1 MFFFSGLFGDVEQI
15 SHFDSYHPVGSTG
28 EIIFLGAVVEIGEAI
43 VIASFYLEM
52 ADFGAQFYTEAG
64 RYTIIELVFH
74 IHVMLFGGKV
84 GIVFPRTALCCS
96 AFAAAVSAAPVTTQ
110 GTGVGKHG
118 DVTVAVTFDSGKI
131 KDIKIVKQQ
140 ENPVLAAK
148 VFTDLKQHVIDTNSV
163 QLDAISGAT
172 FSSKGF
178 LDAVADA
185 AKKAGVTLSK
195 ADKKAIKK
203 AVKALPKESS
213 YDVVVIG
220 AGGAGFSAAIEAKN
234 AGANV
239 VLLEKMPAVG
249 GNSLIS
255 GAEMNAAKNWVQPKL
270 GINDD
275 SPELHAEDTYKG
287 GDMKGDMNVIKV
299 MTHNALDAAKW
310 CRDYLG
316 VRFEDDNLFF
326 FGGHSRKRALI
337 PVGHTGTEFITKF
350 QAKADELG
358 IPVITNMKAEEL
370 IKDKSGRV
378 VGVKATMNG
387 ASYTFNA
394 KGGVVLATG
403 GFGANPE
410 MVKKYNPKIDERF
423 KTTDAPGTTG
433 EALYMA
439 ERAGAQL
446 VNMGYIQTYPICDPI
461 SGVIE
466 LIADARFDGAIM
478 LNQEGKRFVEEL
490 QRRDVLSEAILK
502 QTGGYCWVLWNDKIG
517 SISNTVKEHPT
528 EYEAFTKQG
537 IMATCDD
544 LKCVADFTKIPFDS
558 LKGTVNRVSSM
569 TGKGNDKDFNHR
581 SGLVDMTQG
590 KYYVIKAVPS
600 VHHTMGGVRIN
611 EKAQA
616 LTAEGKAIPGLWA
629 AGEVTGVTH
638 GTNRLGGNAYTDII
652 VFGRI
657 AGKAAAEAAK

>member
-1 MFFFSGLFGDVEQI
+1 MKSTMIKSAVAMVFA
-15 SHFDSYHPVGSTG
+15 VG
-28 EIIFLGAVVEIGEAI
+28 
-43 VIASFYLEM
+43 
-52 ADFGAQFYTEAG
+52 
-64 RYTIIELVFH
+64 
-74 IHVMLFGGKV
+74 
-84 GIVFPRTALCCS
+84 
-96 AFAAAVSAAPVTTQ
+96 FAAASMAAPVTAE

-118 DVTVAVTFDSGKI
+118 DITVAVTFDAGKI
-131 KDIKIVKQQ
+131 QDIKIVKNA
-140 ENPVLAAK
+140 ENPILAKK
-148 VFTDLKQHVIDTNSV
+148 VFTDLKDQVVALSSTDV
-163 QLDAISGAT
+163 DLVSGAT
-172 FSSKGF
+172 FSAKGF
-178 LDAVADA
+178 IDAVNDA
-185 AKKAGVTLSK
+185 AKKAGVTLAK
-195 ADKKAIKK
+195 ADKKALKK
-203 AVKALPKESS
+203 AARELPKTSN

-220 AGGAGFSAAIEAKN
+220 AGGAGFSAAITARN

-255 GAEMNAAKNWVQPKL
+255 GAEMNVAKNWVQPKL

-275 SPELHAEDTYKG
+275 SPELHAQDTFKG
-287 GDMKGDMNVIKV
+287 GDGKGDMKVINV
-299 MTHNALDAAKW
+299 MTHEALDAAKW

-337 PVGHTGTEFITKF
+337 PVGHTGTEFIAKF

-370 IKDKSGRV
+370 IKDKDGRV
-378 VGVKATMNG
+378 VGVKATMDG
-387 ASYTFNA
+387 SEYTFNA

-423 KTTDAPGTTG
+423 KTTDAPGSTG

-439 ERAGAQL
+439 ERAGAEL

-461 SGVIE
+461 SGAIE

-490 QRRDVLSEAILK
+490 QRRDVLSEAILN
-502 QTGGYCWVLWNDKIG
+502 QTGRYCWVLWNDKIG
-517 SISNTVKEHPT
+517 SISNTVKAHAN

-537 IMATCDD
+537 IMTTCDD
-544 LKCVADFTKIPFDS
+544 LKCIADFTKIPFDQ
-558 LKGTVNRVSSM
+558 LQKTVKRVSDM
-569 TGKGNDKDFNHR
+569 AGKGNDKDFNHR
-581 SGLVDMTQG
+581 SGLVDMQQG

-600 VHHTMGGVRIN
+600 THHTMGGVRIN
-611 EKAQA
+611 EKAEA
-616 LTAEGKAIPGLWA
+616 LTAEGKVIPGLWA

-657 AGKAAAEAAK
+657 AGEAAAKAAK

>member
-1 MFFFSGLFGDVEQI
+1 MNRSSTSSTFIFFF
-15 SHFDSYHPVGSTG
+15 
-28 EIIFLGAVVEIGEAI
+28 
-43 VIASFYLEM
+43 
-52 ADFGAQFYTEAG
+52 
-64 RYTIIELVFH
+64 
-74 IHVMLFGGKV
+74 
-84 GIVFPRTALCCS
+84 
-96 AFAAAVSAAPVTTQ
+96 
-110 GTGVGKHG
+110 
-118 DVTVAVTFDSGKI
+118 GKI
-131 KDIKIVKQQ
+131 QDIKIVKNA
-140 ENPVLAAK
+140 ENPILAKK
-148 VFTDLKQHVIDTNSV
+148 VFTDLKDQVVALSSTDV
-163 QLDAISGAT
+163 DLVSGAT
-172 FSSKGF
+172 FSAKGF
-178 LDAVADA
+178 IDAVNDA
-185 AKKAGVTLSK
+185 AKKAGVTLAK
-195 ADKKAIKK
+195 ADKKALKK
-203 AVKALPKESS
+203 AARELPKTSN

-220 AGGAGFSAAIEAKN
+220 AGGAGFSAAITARN

-255 GAEMNAAKNWVQPKL
+255 GAEMNVARNWVQPKL

-275 SPELHAEDTYKG
+275 SPELHAQDTFKG
-287 GDMKGDMNVIKV
+287 GDGKGDMKVINV
-299 MTHNALDAAKW
+299 MTHEALDAAKW

-337 PVGHTGTEFITKF
+337 PVGHTGTEFIAKF

-370 IKDKSGRV
+370 IKNKDGRV
-378 VGVKATMNG
+378 VGVKATMDG
-387 ASYTFNA
+387 SEYTFNA

-423 KTTDAPGTTG
+423 KTTDAPGSTG

-461 SGVIE
+461 SGAIE

-490 QRRDVLSEAILK
+490 QRRDVLSEAILN
-502 QTGGYCWVLWNDKIG
+502 QTGRYCWVLWNDKIG
-517 SISNTVKEHPT
+517 SISNTVKAHAN

-537 IMATCDD
+537 VMATCDD
-544 LKCVADFTKIPFDS
+544 LKCIADFTKIPFDQ
-558 LKGTVNRVSSM
+558 LQKTVKRVSDM
-569 TGKGNDKDFNHR
+569 AGKGNDKDFNHR
-581 SGLVDMTQG
+581 AGLMDMQQG

-600 VHHTMGGVRIN
+600 THHTMGGVRIN
-611 EKAQA
+611 EKAEA
-616 LTAEGKAIPGLWA
+616 LTAEGKVIPGLWA

-657 AGKAAAEAAK
+657 AGEAAAKAAK

>member
-1 MFFFSGLFGDVEQI
+1 MK
-15 SHFDSYHPVGSTG
+15 STM
-28 EIIFLGAVVEIGEAI
+28 IKSAVAMVFA
-43 VIASFYLEM
+43 
-52 ADFGAQFYTEAG
+52 AG
-64 RYTIIELVFH
+64 
-74 IHVMLFGGKV
+74 
-84 GIVFPRTALCCS
+84 
-96 AFAAAVSAAPVTTQ
+96 FAAASMAAPVTAE

-118 DVTVAVTFDSGKI
+118 DITVAVTFDAGKI
-131 KDIKIVKQQ
+131 QDIKIVKNA
-140 ENPVLAAK
+140 ENPILAKK
-148 VFTDLKQHVIDTNSV
+148 VFTDLKDQVVALSSTDV
-163 QLDAISGAT
+163 DLVSGAT
-172 FSSKGF
+172 FSAKGF
-178 LDAVADA
+178 IDAVNDA
-185 AKKAGVTLSK
+185 AKKAGVTLAK
-195 ADKKAIKK
+195 ADKKALKK
-203 AVKALPKESS
+203 AARELPKTSN

-220 AGGAGFSAAIEAKN
+220 AGGAGFSAAITAKN

-239 VLLEKMPAVG
+239 VLIEKMPAVG

-255 GAEMNAAKNWVQPKL
+255 GAEMNVARNWVQPKL

-275 SPELHAEDTYKG
+275 SPELHAQDTYKG
-287 GDMKGDMNVIKV
+287 GDGKGDMKVINV
-299 MTHNALDAAKW
+299 MTHEALDAAKW

-337 PVGHTGTEFITKF
+337 PVGHTGTEFIAKF

-370 IKDKSGRV
+370 IKDKDGRV
-378 VGVKATMNG
+378 VGVKATMDG
-387 ASYTFNA
+387 SEYTFNA

-423 KTTDAPGTTG
+423 KTTDAPGSTG

-439 ERAGAQL
+439 ERAGAEL
-446 VNMGYIQTYPICDPI
+446 VNMGYIQTYPICAPI
-461 SGVIE
+461 SGAIE

-490 QRRDVLSEAILK
+490 QRRDVLSEAILN
-502 QTGGYCWVLWNDKIG
+502 QTGRYCWVLWNDNIG
-517 SISNTVKEHPT
+517 KISNTVKAHAN

-537 IMATCDD
+537 VMTTCDD
-544 LKCVADFTKIPFDS
+544 LKCIADFTKIPFDQ
-558 LKGTVNRVSSM
+558 LRKTVKRVSDM
-569 TGKGNDKDFNHR
+569 AGKGNDKDFNHR
-581 SGLVDMTQG
+581 SGLVDMQQG

-600 VHHTMGGVRIN
+600 THHTMGGVRIN
-611 EKAQA
+611 EKAEA
-616 LTAEGKAIPGLWA
+616 LTAEGKVIPGLWA

-657 AGKAAAEAAK
+657 AGEAAAKAAK

>member
-1 MFFFSGLFGDVEQI
+1 MK
-15 SHFDSYHPVGSTG
+15 STM
-28 EIIFLGAVVEIGEAI
+28 IKSAVAMVFA
-43 VIASFYLEM
+43 
-52 ADFGAQFYTEAG
+52 AG
-64 RYTIIELVFH
+64 
-74 IHVMLFGGKV
+74 
-84 GIVFPRTALCCS
+84 
-96 AFAAAVSAAPVTTQ
+96 FAAASMAAPVTAE

-118 DVTVAVTFDSGKI
+118 DITVAVTFDAGKI
-131 KDIKIVKQQ
+131 QDIKIVKNA
-140 ENPVLAAK
+140 ENPILAKK
-148 VFTDLKQHVIDTNSV
+148 VFTDLKDQVVAFSSTDV
-163 QLDAISGAT
+163 DLVSGAT
-172 FSSKGF
+172 FSAKGF
-178 LDAVADA
+178 IDAVNDA
-185 AKKAGVTLSK
+185 AKKAGVTLAK
-195 ADKKAIKK
+195 ADKKALKK
-203 AVKALPKESS
+203 AARELPKTSN

-220 AGGAGFSAAIEAKN
+220 AGGAGFSAAITARN

-255 GAEMNAAKNWVQPKL
+255 GAEMNVAKNWVQPKL

-275 SPELHAEDTYKG
+275 SPELHAQDTFKG
-287 GDMKGDMNVIKV
+287 GDGKGDMKVINV
-299 MTHNALDAAKW
+299 MTHEALDAAKW

-337 PVGHTGTEFITKF
+337 PVGHTGTEFIAKF

-370 IKDKSGRV
+370 IKDKDGRV
-378 VGVKATMNG
+378 VGVKATMDG
-387 ASYTFNA
+387 SEYTFNA

-461 SGVIE
+461 SGAIE

-490 QRRDVLSEAILK
+490 QRRDVLSEAILN
-502 QTGGYCWVLWNDKIG
+502 QTGQYCWVLWNDNIG
-517 SISNTVKEHPT
+517 KISNTVKAHAN

-537 IMATCDD
+537 IMTTCDD
-544 LKCVADFTKIPFDS
+544 LKCIADFTKIPFDQ
-558 LKGTVNRVSSM
+558 LQKTVKRVSDM
-569 TGKGNDKDFNHR
+569 AGKGNDKDFNHR
-581 SGLVDMTQG
+581 AGLMDMQQG

-600 VHHTMGGVRIN
+600 THHTMGGVRIN
-611 EKAQA
+611 EKAEA
-616 LTAEGKAIPGLWA
+616 LTAEGKVIPGLWA

-657 AGKAAAEAAK
+657 AGEAAAKAAK

>member
-1 MFFFSGLFGDVEQI
+1 MKSTMIKSAVAMVFA
-15 SHFDSYHPVGSTG
+15 VG
-28 EIIFLGAVVEIGEAI
+28 
-43 VIASFYLEM
+43 
-52 ADFGAQFYTEAG
+52 
-64 RYTIIELVFH
+64 
-74 IHVMLFGGKV
+74 
-84 GIVFPRTALCCS
+84 
-96 AFAAAVSAAPVTTQ
+96 FAAASMAAPVTAE

-118 DVTVAVTFDSGKI
+118 DITVAVTFDAGKI
-131 KDIKIVKQQ
+131 QDIKIVKNA
-140 ENPVLAAK
+140 ENPILAKK
-148 VFTDLKQHVIDTNSV
+148 VFTDLKDQVVALSSTDV
-163 QLDAISGAT
+163 DLISGAT
-172 FSSKGF
+172 FSAKGF
-178 LDAVADA
+178 IDAVNDA
-185 AKKAGVTLSK
+185 AKKAGVTLAK
-195 ADKKAIKK
+195 ADKKALKK
-203 AVKALPKESS
+203 AARELPKTSN

-220 AGGAGFSAAIEAKN
+220 AGGAGFSAAITAKN

-255 GAEMNAAKNWVQPKL
+255 GAEMNVAKNWVQPKL

-275 SPELHAEDTYKG
+275 SPELHAQDTFKG
-287 GDMKGDMNVIKV
+287 GDGKGDMKVINV
-299 MTHNALDAAKW
+299 MTHEALDAAKW

-337 PVGHTGTEFITKF
+337 PVGHTGTEFIAKF

-370 IKDKSGRV
+370 IKDKDGRV
-378 VGVKATMNG
+378 VGVKATMDG
-387 ASYTFNA
+387 SEYTFNA

-423 KTTDAPGTTG
+423 KTTDAPGSTG

-439 ERAGAQL
+439 ERAGAEL
-446 VNMGYIQTYPICDPI
+446 VNMGYIQTYPICDPL
-461 SGVIE
+461 SGAIE

-490 QRRDVLSEAILK
+490 QRRDVLSEAILN
-502 QTGGYCWVLWNDKIG
+502 QTGQYCWVLWNDNIG
-517 SISNTVKEHPT
+517 KISNTVKAHAN

-537 IMATCDD
+537 IMTTCDD
-544 LKCVADFTKIPFDS
+544 LKCIADFTKIPFDQ
-558 LKGTVNRVSSM
+558 LRKTVKRVSDM
-569 TGKGNDKDFNHR
+569 AGKGNDKDFNHR
-581 SGLVDMTQG
+581 SGLVDMQQG

-600 VHHTMGGVRIN
+600 THHTMGGVRIN
-611 EKAQA
+611 EKAEA
-616 LTAEGKAIPGLWA
+616 LTAEGKVIPGLWA

-657 AGKAAAEAAK
+657 AGEAAAKAAK

>member
-1 MFFFSGLFGDVEQI
+1 MK
-15 SHFDSYHPVGSTG
+15 STM
-28 EIIFLGAVVEIGEAI
+28 IKSAVAMVFA
-43 VIASFYLEM
+43 
-52 ADFGAQFYTEAG
+52 AG
-64 RYTIIELVFH
+64 
-74 IHVMLFGGKV
+74 
-84 GIVFPRTALCCS
+84 
-96 AFAAAVSAAPVTTQ
+96 FAAASMAAPVTAE

-118 DVTVAVTFDSGKI
+118 DITVAVTFDAGKI
-131 KDIKIVKQQ
+131 QDIKIVKNA
-140 ENPVLAAK
+140 ENPILAKK
-148 VFTDLKQHVIDTNSV
+148 VFTDLKDQVVALSSTDV
-163 QLDAISGAT
+163 DLISGAT
-172 FSSKGF
+172 FSAKGF
-178 LDAVADA
+178 IDAVNDA
-185 AKKAGVTLSK
+185 AKKAGVTLAK
-195 ADKKAIKK
+195 ADKKALKK
-203 AVKALPKESS
+203 AARELPKTSN

-220 AGGAGFSAAIEAKN
+220 AGGAGFSAAITAKN

-255 GAEMNAAKNWVQPKL
+255 GAEMNVAKNWVQPKL

-275 SPELHAEDTYKG
+275 SPELHAQDTFKG
-287 GDMKGDMNVIKV
+287 GDGKGDMKVINV
-299 MTHNALDAAKW
+299 MTHEALDAAKW

-337 PVGHTGTEFITKF
+337 PIGHTGTEFIAKF

-370 IKDKSGRV
+370 IKNKDGRV
-378 VGVKATMNG
+378 VGVKATMDG
-387 ASYTFNA
+387 SEYTFNA

-446 VNMGYIQTYPICDPI
+446 VNMGYIQTYPICDPL
-461 SGVIE
+461 SGAIE

-490 QRRDVLSEAILK
+490 QRRDVLSEAILN
-502 QTGGYCWVLWNDKIG
+502 QTGQYCWVLWNDNIG
-517 SISNTVKEHPT
+517 KISNTVKAHAN

-537 IMATCDD
+537 IMTTCDD
-544 LKCVADFTKIPFDS
+544 LKCIADFTKIPFDQ
-558 LKGTVNRVSSM
+558 LQKTVKRVSDM
-569 TGKGNDKDFNHR
+569 AGKGNDKDFNHR
-581 SGLVDMTQG
+581 SGLVDMQQG

-600 VHHTMGGVRIN
+600 THHTMGGVRIN
-611 EKAQA
+611 EKAEA
-616 LTAEGKAIPGLWA
+616 LTAEGKVIPGLWA

-657 AGKAAAEAAK
+657 AGEAAAKAAK

>member
-1 MFFFSGLFGDVEQI
+1 MK
-15 SHFDSYHPVGSTG
+15 STM
-28 EIIFLGAVVEIGEAI
+28 IKSAVAMVFA
-43 VIASFYLEM
+43 
-52 ADFGAQFYTEAG
+52 AG
-64 RYTIIELVFH
+64 
-74 IHVMLFGGKV
+74 
-84 GIVFPRTALCCS
+84 
-96 AFAAAVSAAPVTTQ
+96 FAAASMAAPVTAE

-118 DVTVAVTFDSGKI
+118 DITVAVTFDAGKI
-131 KDIKIVKQQ
+131 QDIKIVKNA
-140 ENPVLAAK
+140 ENPILAKK
-148 VFTDLKQHVIDTNSV
+148 VFTDLKDQVVALSSTDV
-163 QLDAISGAT
+163 DLISGAT
-172 FSSKGF
+172 FSAKGF
-178 LDAVADA
+178 IDAVNDA
-185 AKKAGVTLSK
+185 AKKAGVTLAK
-195 ADKKAIKK
+195 ADKKALKK
-203 AVKALPKESS
+203 AARKLPKTSN

-220 AGGAGFSAAIEAKN
+220 AGGAGFSAAITARN

-275 SPELHAEDTYKG
+275 SPELHAEDTFKG
-287 GDMKGDMNVIKV
+287 GDGKGDMKVINV
-299 MTHNALDAAKW
+299 MTHQALDAAKW

-337 PVGHTGTEFITKF
+337 PVGHTGTEFIAKF

-370 IKDKSGRV
+370 IKNKDGRV
-378 VGVKATMNG
+378 VGVKATMDG
-387 ASYTFNA
+387 SEYTFNA

-423 KTTDAPGTTG
+423 KTTDAPGSTG

-439 ERAGAQL
+439 ERAGAEL

-461 SGVIE
+461 SGAIE

-490 QRRDVLSEAILK
+490 QRRDVLSEAILN
-502 QTGGYCWVLWNDKIG
+502 QTGQYCWVLWNDNIG
-517 SISNTVKEHPT
+517 KISNTVKAHAN

-537 IMATCDD
+537 IMTTCDD
-544 LKCVADFTKIPFDS
+544 LKCIADFTKIPFDQ
-558 LKGTVNRVSSM
+558 LRKTVKRVSDM
-569 TGKGNDKDFNHR
+569 AGKGNDKDFNHR
-581 SGLVDMTQG
+581 AGLMDMQQG

-600 VHHTMGGVRIN
+600 THHTMGGVRIN
-611 EKAQA
+611 EKAEA
-616 LTAEGKAIPGLWA
+616 LTAEGKVIPGLWA

-657 AGKAAAEAAK
+657 AGEAAAKAAK

>member
-1 MFFFSGLFGDVEQI
+1 MK
-15 SHFDSYHPVGSTG
+15 STM
-28 EIIFLGAVVEIGEAI
+28 IKSAVAMVFA
-43 VIASFYLEM
+43 
-52 ADFGAQFYTEAG
+52 AG
-64 RYTIIELVFH
+64 
-74 IHVMLFGGKV
+74 
-84 GIVFPRTALCCS
+84 
-96 AFAAAVSAAPVTTQ
+96 FAAASMAAPVTAE

-118 DVTVAVTFDSGKI
+118 DITVAVTFDAGKI
-131 KDIKIVKQQ
+131 QDIKIVKNA
-140 ENPVLAAK
+140 ENPILAKK
-148 VFTDLKQHVIDTNSV
+148 VFTDLKDQVVALSSTDV
-163 QLDAISGAT
+163 DLVSGAT
-172 FSSKGF
+172 FSAKGF
-178 LDAVADA
+178 IDAVNDA
-185 AKKAGVTLSK
+185 AKKAGVTLAK
-195 ADKKAIKK
+195 ADKKALKK
-203 AVKALPKESS
+203 AARELPKTSN

-220 AGGAGFSAAIEAKN
+220 AGGAGFSAAITAKN

-239 VLLEKMPAVG
+239 VLIEKMPAVG

-255 GAEMNAAKNWVQPKL
+255 GAEMNVARNWVQPKL

-275 SPELHAEDTYKG
+275 SPELHAQDTFKG
-287 GDMKGDMNVIKV
+287 GDGKGDMKVINV
-299 MTHNALDAAKW
+299 MTHEALDAAKW

-337 PVGHTGTEFITKF
+337 PVGHTGTEFIAKF

-370 IKDKSGRV
+370 IKDKDGRV
-378 VGVKATMNG
+378 VGVKATMDG
-387 ASYTFNA
+387 SEYTFNA

-423 KTTDAPGTTG
+423 KTTDAPGSTG

-439 ERAGAQL
+439 ERAGAEL

-461 SGVIE
+461 SGAIE

-490 QRRDVLSEAILK
+490 QRRDVLSEAILN
-502 QTGGYCWVLWNDKIG
+502 QTGRYCWVLWNDNIG
-517 SISNTVKEHPT
+517 KISNTVKAHAN

-537 IMATCDD
+537 VMTTCDD
-544 LKCVADFTKIPFDS
+544 LKCIADFTKIPFDQ
-558 LKGTVNRVSSM
+558 LQKTVKRVSDM
-569 TGKGNDKDFNHR
+569 AGKGNDKDFNHR
-581 SGLVDMTQG
+581 AGLMDMQQG

-600 VHHTMGGVRIN
+600 THHTMGGVRIN
-611 EKAQA
+611 EKAEA
-616 LTAEGKAIPGLWA
+616 LTAEGKVIPGLWA

-657 AGKAAAEAAK
+657 AGEAAAKAAK

>member
-1 MFFFSGLFGDVEQI
+1 MK
-15 SHFDSYHPVGSTG
+15 STM
-28 EIIFLGAVVEIGEAI
+28 IKSAVAMVFA
-43 VIASFYLEM
+43 
-52 ADFGAQFYTEAG
+52 AG
-64 RYTIIELVFH
+64 
-74 IHVMLFGGKV
+74 
-84 GIVFPRTALCCS
+84 
-96 AFAAAVSAAPVTTQ
+96 FAAASMAAPVTAE

-118 DVTVAVTFDSGKI
+118 DITVAVTFDAGKI
-131 KDIKIVKQQ
+131 QDIKIVKNA
-140 ENPVLAAK
+140 ENPILAKK
-148 VFTDLKQHVIDTNSV
+148 VFTDLKDQVVALSSTDV
-163 QLDAISGAT
+163 DLVSGAT
-172 FSSKGF
+172 FSAKGF
-178 LDAVADA
+178 IDAVNDA
-185 AKKAGVTLSK
+185 AKKAGVTLAK
-195 ADKKAIKK
+195 ADKKALKK
-203 AVKALPKESS
+203 AARELPKTSN

-220 AGGAGFSAAIEAKN
+220 AGGAGFSAAITAKN

-239 VLLEKMPAVG
+239 VLIEKMPAVG

-255 GAEMNAAKNWVQPKL
+255 GAEMNVARNWVQPKL

-275 SPELHAEDTYKG
+275 SPELHAQDTFKG
-287 GDMKGDMNVIKV
+287 GDGKGDMKVINV
-299 MTHNALDAAKW
+299 MTHEALDAAKW

-337 PVGHTGTEFITKF
+337 PVGHTGTEFIAKF

-370 IKDKSGRV
+370 IKDKDGRV
-378 VGVKATMNG
+378 VGVKATMDG
-387 ASYTFNA
+387 SEYTFNA

-461 SGVIE
+461 SGAIE

-490 QRRDVLSEAILK
+490 QRRDVLSEAILN
-502 QTGGYCWVLWNDKIG
+502 QTGRYCWVLWNDKIG
-517 SISNTVKEHPT
+517 SISNTVKAHAN

-537 IMATCDD
+537 VMTTCDD
-544 LKCVADFTKIPFDS
+544 LKCIADFTKIPFDQ
-558 LKGTVNRVSSM
+558 LRKTVKRVSDM
-569 TGKGNDKDFNHR
+569 AGKGNDKDFNHR
-581 SGLVDMTQG
+581 SGLVDMQQG

-600 VHHTMGGVRIN
+600 THHTMGGVRIN
-611 EKAQA
+611 EKAEA
-616 LTAEGKAIPGLWA
+616 LTAEGKVIPGLWA

-657 AGKAAAEAAK
+657 AGEAAAKAAK

>member
-1 MFFFSGLFGDVEQI
+1 MMKKTLI
-15 SHFDSYHPVGSTG
+15 
-28 EIIFLGAVVEIGEAI
+28 
-43 VIASFYLEM
+43 
-52 ADFGAQFYTEAG
+52 
-64 RYTIIELVFH
+64 
-74 IHVMLFGGKV
+74 
-84 GIVFPRTALCCS
+84 TALI
-96 AFAAAVSAAPVTTQ
+96 ATVFAGGAMAAAVTVE

-118 DVTVAVTFDSGKI
+118 DVTVAVTFDGGKI
-131 KDIKIVKQQ
+131 TDIKVVKEQ
-140 ENPVLAAK
+140 ENKVLARG
-148 VFTDLKQHVIDTNSV
+148 VYTDLKDQVIATNSAD
-163 QLDAISGAT
+163 LDVISGAT

-178 LDAVADA
+178 LDAVKDA

-203 AVKALPKESS
+203 VAKDLPKNSS
-213 YDVVVIG
+213 YDVVVVG

-287 GDMKGDMNVIKV
+287 GDMKGDMKVINV
-299 MTHNALDAAKW
+299 MTHNALDAALW

-358 IPVITNMKAEEL
+358 IPVITNMKMTDL
-370 IKDKSGRV
+370 ILDKDGRV
-378 VGVKATMNG
+378 SGVKATMNG
-387 ASYTFNA
+387 AEYTFNA

-403 GFGANPE
+403 GFGANKE

-423 KTTDAPGTTG
+423 MTTDAPGTTG
-433 EALYMA
+433 EALYIA
-439 ERAGAQL
+439 EKAGAEL

-466 LIADARFDGAIM
+466 LIADSRFDGAIM

-490 QRRDVLSEAILK
+490 DRRDVLSEAILN
-502 QTGGYCWVLWNDKIG
+502 QTGGYCWVLWNDNIG
-517 SISNTVKEHPT
+517 KISNTVGTHTT
-528 EYEAFTKQG
+528 EYDAFTKQG

-544 LKCVADFTKIPFDS
+544 LKCIADFTKIPFDQ
-558 LKGTVNRVSSM
+558 LKKTVDRVTSM
-569 TGKGNDKDFNHR
+569 AGKGNDKDFHHR
-581 SGLVDMTQG
+581 GGLMDMSQG

-600 VHHTMGGVRIN
+600 THHTMGGIRIN

-616 LTAEGKAIPGLWA
+616 LTKEGKVIPGLWA

>member
-1 MFFFSGLFGDVEQI
+1 MK
-15 SHFDSYHPVGSTG
+15 STM
-28 EIIFLGAVVEIGEAI
+28 IKSAVAMV
-43 VIASFYLEM
+43 
-52 ADFGAQFYTEAG
+52 
-64 RYTIIELVFH
+64 
-74 IHVMLFGGKV
+74 
-84 GIVFPRTALCCS
+84 
-96 AFAAAVSAAPVTTQ
+96 FAAGFATASMAAPVTAE

-118 DVTVAVTFDSGKI
+118 DITVAVTFDAGKI
-131 KDIKIVKQQ
+131 QDIKIVKNA
-140 ENPVLAAK
+140 ENPILAKK
-148 VFTDLKQHVIDTNSV
+148 VFTDLKDQVVALSSTDV
-163 QLDAISGAT
+163 DLISGAT
-172 FSSKGF
+172 FSAKGF
-178 LDAVADA
+178 IDAVNDA
-185 AKKAGVTLSK
+185 AKKAGVTLAK
-195 ADKKAIKK
+195 ADKKALKK
-203 AVKALPKESS
+203 AARELPKTSN

-220 AGGAGFSAAIEAKN
+220 AGGAGFSAAITARN

-255 GAEMNAAKNWVQPKL
+255 GAEMNVAKNWVQPKL

-275 SPELHAEDTYKG
+275 SPELHAQDTFKG
-287 GDMKGDMNVIKV
+287 GDGKGDMKVINV
-299 MTHNALDAAKW
+299 MTHQALDAAKW

-337 PVGHTGTEFITKF
+337 PVGHTGTEFIAKF

-370 IKDKSGRV
+370 IKDKDGRV
-378 VGVKATMNG
+378 VGVKATMDG
-387 ASYTFNA
+387 SEYTFNA

-461 SGVIE
+461 SGAIE

-490 QRRDVLSEAILK
+490 QRRDVLSEAILN
-502 QTGGYCWVLWNDKIG
+502 QTGRYCWVLWNDKIG
-517 SISNTVKEHPT
+517 SISNPVKAHAN

-537 IMATCDD
+537 IMTTCDD
-544 LKCVADFTKIPFDS
+544 LKCIADFTKIPFDQ
-558 LKGTVNRVSSM
+558 LQKTVKRVSDM
-569 TGKGNDKDFNHR
+569 AGKGNDKDFNHR
-581 SGLVDMTQG
+581 AGLMDMQQG

-600 VHHTMGGVRIN
+600 THHTMGGVRIN
-611 EKAQA
+611 EKAEA
-616 LTAEGKAIPGLWA
+616 LTAEGKVIPGLWA

-657 AGKAAAEAAK
+657 AGEAAAKAAK

>member
-1 MFFFSGLFGDVEQI
+1 MKFTMIKS
-15 SHFDSYHPVGSTG
+15 
-28 EIIFLGAVVEIGEAI
+28 AVAMVFA
-43 VIASFYLEM
+43 
-52 ADFGAQFYTEAG
+52 AG
-64 RYTIIELVFH
+64 
-74 IHVMLFGGKV
+74 
-84 GIVFPRTALCCS
+84 
-96 AFAAAVSAAPVTTQ
+96 FAAASMAAPVTAE

-118 DVTVAVTFDSGKI
+118 DITVAVTFDAGKI
-131 KDIKIVKQQ
+131 QDIKIVKNA
-140 ENPVLAAK
+140 ENPILAKK
-148 VFTDLKQHVIDTNSV
+148 VFTDLKDQVVALSSTDV
-163 QLDAISGAT
+163 DLVSGAT
-172 FSSKGF
+172 FSAKGF
-178 LDAVADA
+178 IDAVNDA
-185 AKKAGVTLSK
+185 AKKAGVTLAK
-195 ADKKAIKK
+195 ADKKALKK
-203 AVKALPKESS
+203 AARELPKTSN

-220 AGGAGFSAAIEAKN
+220 AGGAGFSAAITAKN

-255 GAEMNAAKNWVQPKL
+255 GAEMNVAKNWVQPKL

-275 SPELHAEDTYKG
+275 SPELHAQDTFKG
-287 GDMKGDMNVIKV
+287 GDGKGDMKVINV
-299 MTHNALDAAKW
+299 MTHEALDAAKW

-337 PVGHTGTEFITKF
+337 PVGHTGTEFIAKF

-370 IKDKSGRV
+370 IKNKDGRV
-378 VGVKATMNG
+378 VGVKATMDG
-387 ASYTFNA
+387 SEYTFNA

-423 KTTDAPGTTG
+423 KTTDAPGSTG

-439 ERAGAQL
+439 ERAGAEL
-446 VNMGYIQTYPICDPI
+446 VNMGYIQTYPICDPL
-461 SGVIE
+461 SGAIE

-490 QRRDVLSEAILK
+490 QRRDVLSEAILN
-502 QTGGYCWVLWNDKIG
+502 QTGRYCWVLWNDKIG
-517 SISNTVKEHPT
+517 SISNTVKAHAN

-537 IMATCDD
+537 IMTTCDD
-544 LKCVADFTKIPFDS
+544 LKCIADFTKIPFDQ
-558 LKGTVNRVSSM
+558 LQKTVKRVSDM
-569 TGKGNDKDFNHR
+569 AGKGNDKDFNHR
-581 SGLVDMTQG
+581 SGLVDMQQG

-600 VHHTMGGVRIN
+600 THHTMGGVRIN
-611 EKAQA
+611 EKAEA
-616 LTAEGKAIPGLWA
+616 LTAEGKVIPGLWA

-657 AGKAAAEAAK
+657 AGEAAAKAAK

>member
-1 MFFFSGLFGDVEQI
+1 MKSTMIKSAVAMVFA
-15 SHFDSYHPVGSTG
+15 VG
-28 EIIFLGAVVEIGEAI
+28 
-43 VIASFYLEM
+43 
-52 ADFGAQFYTEAG
+52 
-64 RYTIIELVFH
+64 
-74 IHVMLFGGKV
+74 
-84 GIVFPRTALCCS
+84 
-96 AFAAAVSAAPVTTQ
+96 FAAASMAAPVTAE

-118 DVTVAVTFDSGKI
+118 DITVAVTFDAGKI
-131 KDIKIVKQQ
+131 QDIKIVKNA
-140 ENPVLAAK
+140 ENPILAKK
-148 VFTDLKQHVIDTNSV
+148 VFTDLKDQVVALSSTDV
-163 QLDAISGAT
+163 DLISGAT
-172 FSSKGF
+172 FSAKGF
-178 LDAVADA
+178 IDAVNDA
-185 AKKAGVTLSK
+185 AKKAGVTLAK
-195 ADKKAIKK
+195 ADKKALKK
-203 AVKALPKESS
+203 AARELPKTSN

-220 AGGAGFSAAIEAKN
+220 AGGAGFSAAITARN

-255 GAEMNAAKNWVQPKL
+255 GAEMNVAKNWVQPKL

-275 SPELHAEDTYKG
+275 SPELHAQDTFKG
-287 GDMKGDMNVIKV
+287 GDGKGDMKVINV
-299 MTHNALDAAKW
+299 MTHEALDAAKW

-337 PVGHTGTEFITKF
+337 PVGHTGTEFIAKF

-370 IKDKSGRV
+370 IKNKDGRV
-378 VGVKATMNG
+378 VGVKATMDG
-387 ASYTFNA
+387 SEYTFNA

-461 SGVIE
+461 SGAIE

-490 QRRDVLSEAILK
+490 QRRDVLSEAILN
-502 QTGGYCWVLWNDKIG
+502 QTGRYCWVLWNDKIG
-517 SISNTVKEHPT
+517 SISNTVKAHAN

-537 IMATCDD
+537 IMTTCDD
-544 LKCVADFTKIPFDS
+544 LKCIADFTKIPFDQ
-558 LKGTVNRVSSM
+558 LRKTVKRVSDM
-569 TGKGNDKDFNHR
+569 AGKGNDKDFNHR
-581 SGLVDMTQG
+581 SGLVDMQQG

-600 VHHTMGGVRIN
+600 THHTMGGVRIN
-611 EKAQA
+611 EKAEA
-616 LTAEGKAIPGLWA
+616 LTAEGKVIPGLWA

-657 AGKAAAEAAK
+657 AGEAAAKAAK

>member
-1 MFFFSGLFGDVEQI
+1 
-15 SHFDSYHPVGSTG
+15 
-28 EIIFLGAVVEIGEAI
+28 
-43 VIASFYLEM
+43 
-52 ADFGAQFYTEAG
+52 
-64 RYTIIELVFH
+64 
-74 IHVMLFGGKV
+74 MLF
-84 GIVFPRTALCCS
+84 RQTLL
-96 AFAAAVSAAPVTTQ
+96 AAAVGLMSAAAVAAPVTTQ

-118 DVTVAVTFDSGKI
+118 DMTVAVTFDNGRI
-131 KDIKIVKQQ
+131 QAIEIVKEA
-140 ENPVLAAK
+140 ENPVLAKK
-148 VFTDLKQHVIDTNSV
+148 VYTDLKAAVIASNSAD
-163 QLDAISGAT
+163 LDAISGAT

-178 LDAVADA
+178 LDAVKDA

-195 ADKKAIKK
+195 ADAKAIKK
-203 AVKALPKESS
+203 VVKNIPAVSN

-255 GAEMNAAKNWVQPKL
+255 GAEMNAARNWVQPKL
-270 GINDD
+270 GVLDD
-275 SPELHAEDTYKG
+275 SAERHAADTFKG
-287 GDMKGDMNVIKV
+287 GDKKGDMKVINV
-299 MTHNALDAAKW
+299 MTANALDAAKW

-337 PVGHTGTEFITKF
+337 PVGHTGTEFIAKF

-358 IPVITNMKAEEL
+358 IPVITDMKAEEL
-370 IKDKSGRV
+370 IKDKTGRV
-378 VGVKATMNG
+378 VGVKATSHG
-387 ASYTFNA
+387 ATYTFNA

-403 GFGANPE
+403 GFGANKA

-439 ERAGAQL
+439 KRAGAQL

-466 LIADARFDGAIM
+466 LIADSRFDGAIM

-490 QRRDVLSEAILK
+490 ERRDVLSEAILK
-502 QTGGYCWVLWNDKIG
+502 QTGNYCWVLWNDNIG
-517 SISNTVKEHPT
+517 KISNTVKEHPT

-537 IMATCDD
+537 IMATCPD
-544 LKCVADFTKIPFDS
+544 LKCIADFTKMP
-558 LKGTVNRVSSM
+558 LKQLESTVKRVSSM
-569 TGKGNDKDFNHR
+569 AGKGNDKDFHHR
-581 SGLVDMTQG
+581 GGLMDMSEGQ
-590 KYYVIKAVPS
+590 YYVIKAVPS
-600 VHHTMGGVRIN
+600 THHTMGGVRIN

-616 LTAEGKAIPGLWA
+616 LTAKGQVIPGLWA

-657 AGKAAAEAAK
+657 AGEAAAFEAAARSAK

>member
-1 MFFFSGLFGDVEQI
+1 MKSSMI
-15 SHFDSYHPVGSTG
+15 KS
-28 EIIFLGAVVEIGEAI
+28 AVAMVFA
-43 VIASFYLEM
+43 
-52 ADFGAQFYTEAG
+52 AG
-64 RYTIIELVFH
+64 
-74 IHVMLFGGKV
+74 
-84 GIVFPRTALCCS
+84 
-96 AFAAAVSAAPVTTQ
+96 FAAASMAAPTTVE

-118 DVTVAVTFDSGKI
+118 DITVAVTFDAGKI
-131 KDIKIVKQQ
+131 QNIEIVKNA
-140 ENPVLAAK
+140 ENPILAKK
-148 VFTDLKQHVIDTNSV
+148 VFTELKDEVVALSSTDVDL
-163 QLDAISGAT
+163 ISGAT
-172 FSSKGF
+172 FSAKGF
-178 LDAVADA
+178 IDAVNDA
-185 AKKAGVTLSK
+185 AKKAGVTLAK
-195 ADKKAIKK
+195 ADKKALRKV
-203 AVKALPKESS
+203 ARELPKTST

-220 AGGAGFSAAIEAKN
+220 AGGAGFSAAITAKN

-255 GAEMNAAKNWVQPKL
+255 GAEMNVAKNWVQPKL
-270 GINDD
+270 GITDD
-275 SPELHAEDTYKG
+275 SPELHAEDTFKG
-287 GDMKGDMNVIKV
+287 GDGKGDMKVINV
-299 MTHNALDAAKW
+299 MTHQALDAAKW

-337 PVGHTGTEFITKF
+337 PVGHTGTEFISKF

-370 IKDKSGRV
+370 VKDKSGRV
-378 VGVKATMNG
+378 VGVKATMDG
-387 ASYTFNA
+387 TEYTFNA

-439 ERAGAQL
+439 ERAGAEL

-461 SGVIE
+461 SGAIE

-490 QRRDVLSEAILK
+490 ERRDVLSEAILN
-502 QTGGYCWVLWNDKIG
+502 QTGQYCWVLWNDNIG
-517 SISNTVKEHPT
+517 KISNTVKAHAN

-537 IMATCDD
+537 VMATCDD
-544 LKCVADFTKIPFDS
+544 LKCIADFTKIPYDQ
-558 LKGTVNRVSSM
+558 LQKTVKRVSDM
-569 TGKGNDKDFNHR
+569 AGKGNDKDFHHR
-581 SGLVDMTQG
+581 AGLMDMQQG

-600 VHHTMGGVRIN
+600 THHTMGGVRIN
-611 EKAQA
+611 EKAEA
-616 LTAEGKAIPGLWA
+616 LTADGKVIPGLWA

-657 AGKAAAEAAK
+657 AGEAAAQAAK

>member
-1 MFFFSGLFGDVEQI
+1 
-15 SHFDSYHPVGSTG
+15 
-28 EIIFLGAVVEIGEAI
+28 
-43 VIASFYLEM
+43 
-52 ADFGAQFYTEAG
+52 
-64 RYTIIELVFH
+64 
-74 IHVMLFGGKV
+74 MLF
-84 GIVFPRTALCCS
+84 RQTLL
-96 AFAAAVSAAPVTTQ
+96 AAAVGLMSAAAVAAPVTTQ

-118 DVTVAVTFDSGKI
+118 DMTVAVTFNNGRI
-131 KDIKIVKQQ
+131 QAIEIVKEA
-140 ENPVLAAK
+140 ENPVLAKK
-148 VFTDLKQHVIDTNSV
+148 VYTDLKAAVITSNSAD
-163 QLDAISGAT
+163 LDAISGAT

-178 LDAVADA
+178 LDAVKDA

-195 ADKKAIKK
+195 ADAKAIKK
-203 AVKALPKESS
+203 VVKNIPAVSN

-255 GAEMNAAKNWVQPKL
+255 GAEMNAARNWVQPKL
-270 GINDD
+270 GILDD
-275 SPELHAEDTYKG
+275 SAERHAADTFKG
-287 GDMKGDMNVIKV
+287 GDKKGDMKVINV
-299 MTHNALDAAKW
+299 MTANALDAAKW

-337 PVGHTGTEFITKF
+337 PVGHTGTEFIAKF

-358 IPVITNMKAEEL
+358 IPVITDMKAEEL
-370 IKDKSGRV
+370 IKDKTGRV
-378 VGVKATMNG
+378 VGVKATSHG
-387 ASYTFNA
+387 ATYTFNA

-403 GFGANPE
+403 GFGANKA

-439 ERAGAQL
+439 KRAGAQL

-466 LIADARFDGAIM
+466 LIADSRFDGAIM

-490 QRRDVLSEAILK
+490 ERRDVLSEAILK
-502 QTGGYCWVLWNDKIG
+502 QTGNYCWVLWNDNIG
-517 SISNTVKEHPT
+517 KISNTVKEHPT

-537 IMATCDD
+537 IMATCPD
-544 LKCVADFTKIPFDS
+544 LKCIADFTKMP
-558 LKGTVNRVSSM
+558 LKQLESTVKRVSSM
-569 TGKGNDKDFNHR
+569 AGKGNDKDFHHR
-581 SGLVDMTQG
+581 GGLMDMSEGQ
-590 KYYVIKAVPS
+590 YYVIKAVPS
-600 VHHTMGGVRIN
+600 THHTMGGVRIN

-616 LTAEGKAIPGLWA
+616 LTAKGQVIPGLWA

-657 AGKAAAEAAK
+657 AGAAAAAAAR

>member
-1 MFFFSGLFGDVEQI
+1 MKSTMIKSAVAMVFA
-15 SHFDSYHPVGSTG
+15 VG
-28 EIIFLGAVVEIGEAI
+28 
-43 VIASFYLEM
+43 
-52 ADFGAQFYTEAG
+52 
-64 RYTIIELVFH
+64 
-74 IHVMLFGGKV
+74 
-84 GIVFPRTALCCS
+84 
-96 AFAAAVSAAPVTTQ
+96 FAAASMAAPVTAE

-118 DVTVAVTFDSGKI
+118 DITVAVTFDAGKI
-131 KDIKIVKQQ
+131 QDIKIVKNA
-140 ENPVLAAK
+140 ENPILAKK
-148 VFTDLKQHVIDTNSV
+148 VFTDLKDQVVAFSSTDV
-163 QLDAISGAT
+163 DLVSGAT
-172 FSSKGF
+172 FSAKGF
-178 LDAVADA
+178 IDAVNDA
-185 AKKAGVTLSK
+185 AKKAGVTLAK
-195 ADKKAIKK
+195 ADKKALKK
-203 AVKALPKESS
+203 AARELPKTSN

-220 AGGAGFSAAIEAKN
+220 AGGAGFSAAITARN

-255 GAEMNAAKNWVQPKL
+255 GAEMNVAKNWVQPKL

-275 SPELHAEDTYKG
+275 SPELHAQDTFKG
-287 GDMKGDMNVIKV
+287 GDGKGDMKVINV
-299 MTHNALDAAKW
+299 MTHEALDAAKW

-337 PVGHTGTEFITKF
+337 PVGHTGTEFIAKF

-370 IKDKSGRV
+370 IKDKDGRV
-378 VGVKATMNG
+378 VGVKATMDG
-387 ASYTFNA
+387 SEYTFNA

-461 SGVIE
+461 SGAIE

-490 QRRDVLSEAILK
+490 QRRDVLSEAILN
-502 QTGGYCWVLWNDKIG
+502 QTGRYCWVLWNDKIG
-517 SISNTVKEHPT
+517 SISNTVKAHAN

-537 IMATCDD
+537 IMTTCDD
-544 LKCVADFTKIPFDS
+544 LKCIADFTKIPFDQ
-558 LKGTVNRVSSM
+558 LQKTVKRVSDM
-569 TGKGNDKDFNHR
+569 AGKGNDKDFNHR
-581 SGLVDMTQG
+581 AGLMDMQQG

-600 VHHTMGGVRIN
+600 THHTMGGVRIN
-611 EKAQA
+611 EKAEA
-616 LTAEGKAIPGLWA
+616 LTAEGKVIPGLWA

-657 AGKAAAEAAK
+657 AGEAAAKAAK

>member
-1 MFFFSGLFGDVEQI
+1 MKSTMIKSAVAMVFA
-15 SHFDSYHPVGSTG
+15 VG
-28 EIIFLGAVVEIGEAI
+28 
-43 VIASFYLEM
+43 
-52 ADFGAQFYTEAG
+52 
-64 RYTIIELVFH
+64 
-74 IHVMLFGGKV
+74 
-84 GIVFPRTALCCS
+84 
-96 AFAAAVSAAPVTTQ
+96 FAAASMAAPVTAE

-118 DVTVAVTFDSGKI
+118 DITVAVTFDAGKI
-131 KDIKIVKQQ
+131 QDIKIVKNA
-140 ENPVLAAK
+140 ENPILAKK
-148 VFTDLKQHVIDTNSV
+148 VFTDLKDQVVALSCTDV
-163 QLDAISGAT
+163 DLISGAT
-172 FSSKGF
+172 FSAKGF
-178 LDAVADA
+178 IDAVNDA
-185 AKKAGVTLSK
+185 AKKAGVTLAK
-195 ADKKAIKK
+195 ADKKALKK
-203 AVKALPKESS
+203 AARELPKTSN

-220 AGGAGFSAAIEAKN
+220 AGGAGFSAAITAKN

-255 GAEMNAAKNWVQPKL
+255 GAEMNVAKNWVQPKL

-275 SPELHAEDTYKG
+275 SPELHAQDTFKG
-287 GDMKGDMNVIKV
+287 GDGKGDMKVINV
-299 MTHNALDAAKW
+299 MTHEALDAAKW

-337 PVGHTGTEFITKF
+337 PVGHTGTEFIAKF

-370 IKDKSGRV
+370 IKNKDGRV
-378 VGVKATMNG
+378 VGVKATMDG
-387 ASYTFNA
+387 SEYTFNA

-461 SGVIE
+461 SGAIE

-490 QRRDVLSEAILK
+490 QRRDVLSEAILN
-502 QTGGYCWVLWNDKIG
+502 QTGQYCWVLWNDNIG
-517 SISNTVKEHPT
+517 KISNTVKAHAN

-537 IMATCDD
+537 IMTTCDD
-544 LKCVADFTKIPFDS
+544 LKCIADFTKIPFDQ
-558 LKGTVNRVSSM
+558 LQKTVKRVSDM
-569 TGKGNDKDFNHR
+569 AGKGNDKDFNHR
-581 SGLVDMTQG
+581 AGLMDMQQG

-600 VHHTMGGVRIN
+600 THRTMGGVRIN
-611 EKAQA
+611 EKAEA
-616 LTAEGKAIPGLWA
+616 LTAEGKVIPGLWA

-657 AGKAAAEAAK
+657 AGEAAAKAAK

>member
-1 MFFFSGLFGDVEQI
+1 MQFSRALIAGLV
-15 SHFDSYHPVGSTG
+15 
-28 EIIFLGAVVEIGEAI
+28 
-43 VIASFYLEM
+43 
-52 ADFGAQFYTEAG
+52 
-64 RYTIIELVFH
+64 
-74 IHVMLFGGKV
+74 
-84 GIVFPRTALCCS
+84 CS

-616 LTAEGKAIPGLWA
+616 LTAEGRAIPGLWA

>member
-1 MFFFSGLFGDVEQI
+1 M
-15 SHFDSYHPVGSTG
+15 
-28 EIIFLGAVVEIGEAI
+28 
-43 VIASFYLEM
+43 
-52 ADFGAQFYTEAG
+52 
-64 RYTIIELVFH
+64 
-74 IHVMLFGGKV
+74 
-84 GIVFPRTALCCS
+84 
-96 AFAAAVSAAPVTTQ
+96 
-110 GTGVGKHG
+110 
-118 DVTVAVTFDSGKI
+118 TVAVTFDNGRI
-131 KDIKIVKQQ
+131 QAIEIVKEA
-140 ENPVLAAK
+140 ENPVLAKK
-148 VFTDLKQHVIDTNSV
+148 VYTDLKVAVIASNSAD
-163 QLDAISGAT
+163 LDAISGAT

-178 LDAVADA
+178 LDAVKDA

-195 ADKKAIKK
+195 ADAKAIKK
-203 AVKALPKESS
+203 VVKNIPAVSN

-255 GAEMNAAKNWVQPKL
+255 GAEMNAARNWVQPKL
-270 GINDD
+270 GILDD
-275 SPELHAEDTYKG
+275 SAERHAADTFKG
-287 GDMKGDMNVIKV
+287 GDKKGDMKVINV
-299 MTHNALDAAKW
+299 MTANALDAAKW

-337 PVGHTGTEFITKF
+337 PVGHTGTEFIAKF

-358 IPVITNMKAEEL
+358 IPVITDMKAEEL
-370 IKDKSGRV
+370 IKDKTGRV
-378 VGVKATMNG
+378 VGVKATSHG
-387 ASYTFNA
+387 ATYTFNA

-403 GFGANPE
+403 GFGANKA

-439 ERAGAQL
+439 KRAGAQL

-466 LIADARFDGAIM
+466 LIADSRFDGAIM

-490 QRRDVLSEAILK
+490 ERRDVLSEAILK
-502 QTGGYCWVLWNDKIG
+502 QTGNYCWVLWNDNIG
-517 SISNTVKEHPT
+517 KISNTVKEHPT

-537 IMATCDD
+537 IMATCPD
-544 LKCVADFTKIPFDS
+544 LKCIADFTKMP
-558 LKGTVNRVSSM
+558 LKQLESTVKRVSSM
-569 TGKGNDKDFNHR
+569 AGKGNDKDFHHR
-581 SGLVDMTQG
+581 GGLMDMSEGQ
-590 KYYVIKAVPS
+590 YYVIKAVPS
-600 VHHTMGGVRIN
+600 THHTMGGVRIN

-616 LTAEGKAIPGLWA
+616 LTAKGQVIPGLWA

-657 AGKAAAEAAK
+657 AGEAAAFEAAARSAK

>member
-1 MFFFSGLFGDVEQI
+1 MK
-15 SHFDSYHPVGSTG
+15 STM
-28 EIIFLGAVVEIGEAI
+28 IKSAVAMVFA
-43 VIASFYLEM
+43 
-52 ADFGAQFYTEAG
+52 AG
-64 RYTIIELVFH
+64 
-74 IHVMLFGGKV
+74 
-84 GIVFPRTALCCS
+84 
-96 AFAAAVSAAPVTTQ
+96 FAAASMAAPVTAE

-118 DVTVAVTFDSGKI
+118 DITVAVTFDAGKI
-131 KDIKIVKQQ
+131 QDIKIVKNA
-140 ENPVLAAK
+140 ENPILAKK
-148 VFTDLKQHVIDTNSV
+148 VFADLKDQVVALSSTDV
-163 QLDAISGAT
+163 DLISGAT
-172 FSSKGF
+172 FSAKGF
-178 LDAVADA
+178 IDAVNDA
-185 AKKAGVTLSK
+185 AKKAGVTLAK
-195 ADKKAIKK
+195 ADKKALKK
-203 AVKALPKESS
+203 AARELPKTSN

-220 AGGAGFSAAIEAKN
+220 AGGAGFSAAITARN

-255 GAEMNAAKNWVQPKL
+255 GAEMNVAKNWVQPKL

-275 SPELHAEDTYKG
+275 SPELHAQDTFKG
-287 GDMKGDMNVIKV
+287 GDGKGDMKVINV
-299 MTHNALDAAKW
+299 MTHEALDAAKW

-337 PVGHTGTEFITKF
+337 PVGHTGTEFIAKF

-370 IKDKSGRV
+370 IKDKDGRV
-378 VGVKATMNG
+378 VGVKATMDG
-387 ASYTFNA
+387 SEYTFNA

-423 KTTDAPGTTG
+423 KTTDAPGSTG

-439 ERAGAQL
+439 ERAGAEL

-461 SGVIE
+461 SGAIE

-490 QRRDVLSEAILK
+490 QRRDVLSEAILN
-502 QTGGYCWVLWNDKIG
+502 QTGQYCWVLWNDNIG
-517 SISNTVKEHPT
+517 KISNTVKAHAN

-537 IMATCDD
+537 IMTTCDD
-544 LKCVADFTKIPFDS
+544 LKCIADFTKIPFDQ
-558 LKGTVNRVSSM
+558 LQKTVKRVSDM
-569 TGKGNDKDFNHR
+569 AGKGNDKDFNHR
-581 SGLVDMTQG
+581 AGLMDMQQG

-600 VHHTMGGVRIN
+600 THHTMGGVRIN
-611 EKAQA
+611 EKAEA
-616 LTAEGKAIPGLWA
+616 LTAEGKVIPGLWA

-657 AGKAAAEAAK
+657 AGEAAAKAAK

>member
-1 MFFFSGLFGDVEQI
+1 MK
-15 SHFDSYHPVGSTG
+15 STM
-28 EIIFLGAVVEIGEAI
+28 IKSAVAMVFA
-43 VIASFYLEM
+43 
-52 ADFGAQFYTEAG
+52 AG
-64 RYTIIELVFH
+64 
-74 IHVMLFGGKV
+74 
-84 GIVFPRTALCCS
+84 
-96 AFAAAVSAAPVTTQ
+96 FAAASMAAPVTAQ

-118 DVTVAVTFDSGKI
+118 DITVAVTFDAGKI
-131 KDIKIVKQQ
+131 QDIKIVKNA
-140 ENPVLAAK
+140 ENPILAKK
-148 VFTDLKQHVIDTNSV
+148 VFTDLKDQVVALSSTDV
-163 QLDAISGAT
+163 DLVSGAT
-172 FSSKGF
+172 FSAKGF
-178 LDAVADA
+178 IDAVNDA
-185 AKKAGVTLSK
+185 AKKAGVTLAK
-195 ADKKAIKK
+195 ADKKALKK
-203 AVKALPKESS
+203 AARELPKTSN

-220 AGGAGFSAAIEAKN
+220 AGGAGFSAAITAKN

-275 SPELHAEDTYKG
+275 SPELHAQDTFKG
-287 GDMKGDMNVIKV
+287 GDGKGDMKVINV
-299 MTHNALDAAKW
+299 MTHEALDAAKW

-337 PVGHTGTEFITKF
+337 PVGHTGTEFIAKF

-370 IKDKSGRV
+370 IKDKDGRV
-378 VGVKATMNG
+378 VGVKATMDG
-387 ASYTFNA
+387 SEYTFNA

-461 SGVIE
+461 SGAIE

-490 QRRDVLSEAILK
+490 QRRDVLSEAILN
-502 QTGGYCWVLWNDKIG
+502 QTGRYCWVLWNDNIG
-517 SISNTVKEHPT
+517 KISNTVKAHAN

-537 IMATCDD
+537 IMTTCDD
-544 LKCVADFTKIPFDS
+544 LKCIADFTKIPFDQ
-558 LKGTVNRVSSM
+558 LQKTVKRVSDM
-569 TGKGNDKDFNHR
+569 AGKGNDKDFNHR
-581 SGLVDMTQG
+581 AGLMDMQQG

-600 VHHTMGGVRIN
+600 THHTMGGVRIN
-611 EKAQA
+611 EKAEA

-657 AGKAAAEAAK
+657 AGEAAAKAAK

>member
-1 MFFFSGLFGDVEQI
+1 MK
-15 SHFDSYHPVGSTG
+15 STM
-28 EIIFLGAVVEIGEAI
+28 IKSAVAMVFA
-43 VIASFYLEM
+43 
-52 ADFGAQFYTEAG
+52 AG
-64 RYTIIELVFH
+64 
-74 IHVMLFGGKV
+74 
-84 GIVFPRTALCCS
+84 
-96 AFAAAVSAAPVTTQ
+96 FAAASMAAPVTAE

-118 DVTVAVTFDSGKI
+118 DITVAVTFDAGKI
-131 KDIKIVKQQ
+131 QDIKIVKNA
-140 ENPVLAAK
+140 ENPILAKK
-148 VFTDLKQHVIDTNSV
+148 VFTDLKDQVVALSSTDV
-163 QLDAISGAT
+163 DLVSGAT
-172 FSSKGF
+172 FSAKGF
-178 LDAVADA
+178 IDAVNDA
-185 AKKAGVTLSK
+185 AKKAGVTLAK
-195 ADKKAIKK
+195 ADKKALKK
-203 AVKALPKESS
+203 AARELPKTSN

-220 AGGAGFSAAIEAKN
+220 AGGAGFSAAITARN

-255 GAEMNAAKNWVQPKL
+255 GAEMNVAKNWVQPKL

-275 SPELHAEDTYKG
+275 SPELHAQDTFKG
-287 GDMKGDMNVIKV
+287 GDGKGDMKVINV
-299 MTHNALDAAKW
+299 MTHEALDAAKW

-337 PVGHTGTEFITKF
+337 PVGHTGTEFIAKF

-370 IKDKSGRV
+370 IKDKDGRV
-378 VGVKATMNG
+378 VGVKATMDG
-387 ASYTFNA
+387 SEYTFNA

-423 KTTDAPGTTG
+423 KTTDAPGSTG

-439 ERAGAQL
+439 ERAGAEL
-446 VNMGYIQTYPICDPI
+446 VNMGYIQTYPICDPL
-461 SGVIE
+461 SGAIE

-490 QRRDVLSEAILK
+490 QRRDVLSEAILN
-502 QTGGYCWVLWNDKIG
+502 QTGRYCWVLWNDKIG
-517 SISNTVKEHPT
+517 SISNTVKAHAN

-537 IMATCDD
+537 IMTTCDD
-544 LKCVADFTKIPFDS
+544 LKCIADFTKIPFDQ
-558 LKGTVNRVSSM
+558 LRKTVKRVSDM
-569 TGKGNDKDFNHR
+569 AGKGNDKDFNHR
-581 SGLVDMTQG
+581 SGLVDMQQG

-600 VHHTMGGVRIN
+600 THHTMGGVRIN
-611 EKAQA
+611 EKAEA
-616 LTAEGKAIPGLWA
+616 LTAEGKVIPGLWA

-657 AGKAAAEAAK
+657 AGEAAAKAAK

>member
-1 MFFFSGLFGDVEQI
+1 MKSTMIKSAVAMVFA
-15 SHFDSYHPVGSTG
+15 VG
-28 EIIFLGAVVEIGEAI
+28 
-43 VIASFYLEM
+43 
-52 ADFGAQFYTEAG
+52 
-64 RYTIIELVFH
+64 
-74 IHVMLFGGKV
+74 
-84 GIVFPRTALCCS
+84 
-96 AFAAAVSAAPVTTQ
+96 FAAASMAAPVTAE

-118 DVTVAVTFDSGKI
+118 DITVAVTFDAGKI
-131 KDIKIVKQQ
+131 QDIKIVKNA
-140 ENPVLAAK
+140 ENPILAKK
-148 VFTDLKQHVIDTNSV
+148 VFTDLKDQVVALSSTDV
-163 QLDAISGAT
+163 DLISGAT
-172 FSSKGF
+172 FSAKGF
-178 LDAVADA
+178 IDAVNDA
-185 AKKAGVTLSK
+185 AKKAGVTLAK
-195 ADKKAIKK
+195 ADKKALKK
-203 AVKALPKESS
+203 AARKLPKTSN

-220 AGGAGFSAAIEAKN
+220 AGGAGFSAAITARN

-275 SPELHAEDTYKG
+275 SPELHAEDTFKG
-287 GDMKGDMNVIKV
+287 GDGKGDMKVINV
-299 MTHNALDAAKW
+299 MTHQALDAAKW

-337 PVGHTGTEFITKF
+337 PVGHTGTEFIAKF

-370 IKDKSGRV
+370 IKDKDGRV
-378 VGVKATMNG
+378 VGVKATMDG
-387 ASYTFNA
+387 SEYTFNA

-446 VNMGYIQTYPICDPI
+446 VNMGYIQTYPICDPL
-461 SGVIE
+461 SGAIE

-490 QRRDVLSEAILK
+490 QRRDVLSEAILN
-502 QTGGYCWVLWNDKIG
+502 QTGRYCWVLWNDNIG
-517 SISNTVKEHPT
+517 KISNTVKAHAN

-537 IMATCDD
+537 IMTTCDD
-544 LKCVADFTKIPFDS
+544 LKCIADFTKIPFDQ
-558 LKGTVNRVSSM
+558 LRKTVKRVSDM
-569 TGKGNDKDFNHR
+569 AGKGNDKDFNHR
-581 SGLVDMTQG
+581 SGLVDMQQG

-600 VHHTMGGVRIN
+600 THHTMGGVRIN
-611 EKAQA
+611 EKAEA
-616 LTAEGKAIPGLWA
+616 LTAEGKVIPGLWA

-657 AGKAAAEAAK
+657 AGEAAAKAAK

>member
-1 MFFFSGLFGDVEQI
+1 MKSTMIKSAVAMVFA
-15 SHFDSYHPVGSTG
+15 VG
-28 EIIFLGAVVEIGEAI
+28 F
-43 VIASFYLEM
+43 
-52 ADFGAQFYTEAG
+52 
-64 RYTIIELVFH
+64 
-74 IHVMLFGGKV
+74 
-84 GIVFPRTALCCS
+84 
-96 AFAAAVSAAPVTTQ
+96 AAVSMAAPVTAE

-118 DVTVAVTFDSGKI
+118 DITVAVTFDAGKI
-131 KDIKIVKQQ
+131 QDIKIVKNA
-140 ENPVLAAK
+140 ENPILAKK
-148 VFTDLKQHVIDTNSV
+148 VFTDLKDQVVALSSTDV
-163 QLDAISGAT
+163 DLVSGAT
-172 FSSKGF
+172 FSAKGF
-178 LDAVADA
+178 IDAVNDA
-185 AKKAGVTLSK
+185 AKKAGVTLAK
-195 ADKKAIKK
+195 ADKKALKK
-203 AVKALPKESS
+203 AARELPKTSN

-220 AGGAGFSAAIEAKN
+220 AGGAGFSAAITARN

-255 GAEMNAAKNWVQPKL
+255 GAEMNVAKNWVQPKL

-275 SPELHAEDTYKG
+275 SPELHAQDTFKG
-287 GDMKGDMNVIKV
+287 GDGKGDMKVINV
-299 MTHNALDAAKW
+299 MTHEALDAAKW

-337 PVGHTGTEFITKF
+337 PVGHTGTEFIAKF

-370 IKDKSGRV
+370 IKNKDGRV
-378 VGVKATMNG
+378 VGVKATMDG
-387 ASYTFNA
+387 SEYTFNA

-461 SGVIE
+461 SGAIE

-490 QRRDVLSEAILK
+490 QRRDVLSEAILN
-502 QTGGYCWVLWNDKIG
+502 QTGRYCWVLWNDKIG
-517 SISNTVKEHPT
+517 SISNTVKAHAN

-537 IMATCDD
+537 IMTTCDD
-544 LKCVADFTKIPFDS
+544 LKCIADFTKIPFDQ
-558 LKGTVNRVSSM
+558 LQKTVKRVSDM
-569 TGKGNDKDFNHR
+569 AGKGNDKDFNHR
-581 SGLVDMTQG
+581 SGLVDMQQG

-600 VHHTMGGVRIN
+600 THHTMGGVRIN
-611 EKAQA
+611 EKAEA
-616 LTAEGKAIPGLWA
+616 LTAEGKVIPGLWA

-657 AGKAAAEAAK
+657 AGEAAAKAAK

>member
-1 MFFFSGLFGDVEQI
+1 MKSTMIKSAVAMVFA
-15 SHFDSYHPVGSTG
+15 VG
-28 EIIFLGAVVEIGEAI
+28 
-43 VIASFYLEM
+43 
-52 ADFGAQFYTEAG
+52 
-64 RYTIIELVFH
+64 
-74 IHVMLFGGKV
+74 
-84 GIVFPRTALCCS
+84 
-96 AFAAAVSAAPVTTQ
+96 FAAASMAAPVTAE

-118 DVTVAVTFDSGKI
+118 DITVAVTFDAGKI
-131 KDIKIVKQQ
+131 QDIKIVKNA
-140 ENPVLAAK
+140 ENPILAKK
-148 VFTDLKQHVIDTNSV
+148 VFTDLKDQVVALSSTDV
-163 QLDAISGAT
+163 DLISGAT
-172 FSSKGF
+172 FSAKGF
-178 LDAVADA
+178 IDAVNDA
-185 AKKAGVTLSK
+185 AKKAGVTLAK
-195 ADKKAIKK
+195 ADKKALKK
-203 AVKALPKESS
+203 AARELPKTSN

-220 AGGAGFSAAIEAKN
+220 AGGAGFSAAITARN

-255 GAEMNAAKNWVQPKL
+255 GAEMNVAKNWVQPKL

-275 SPELHAEDTYKG
+275 SPELHAQDTFKG
-287 GDMKGDMNVIKV
+287 GDGKGDMKVINV
-299 MTHNALDAAKW
+299 MTHEALDAAKW

-337 PVGHTGTEFITKF
+337 PVGHTGTEFIAKF

-370 IKDKSGRV
+370 IKDKDGRV
-378 VGVKATMNG
+378 VGVKATMDG
-387 ASYTFNA
+387 SEYTFNA

-423 KTTDAPGTTG
+423 KTTDAPGSTG

-439 ERAGAQL
+439 ERAGAEL
-446 VNMGYIQTYPICDPI
+446 VNMGYIQTYPICDPL
-461 SGVIE
+461 SGAIE

-490 QRRDVLSEAILK
+490 QRRDVLSEAILN
-502 QTGGYCWVLWNDKIG
+502 QTGQYCWVLWNDNIG
-517 SISNTVKEHPT
+517 KISNTVKAHAN

-537 IMATCDD
+537 IMTTCDD
-544 LKCVADFTKIPFDS
+544 LKCIADFTKIPFDQ
-558 LKGTVNRVSSM
+558 LRKTVKRVSDM
-569 TGKGNDKDFNHR
+569 AGKGNDKDFNHR
-581 SGLVDMTQG
+581 AGLMDMQQG

-600 VHHTMGGVRIN
+600 THHTMGGVRIN
-611 EKAQA
+611 EKAEA
-616 LTAEGKAIPGLWA
+616 LTAEGKVIPGLWA

-657 AGKAAAEAAK
+657 AGEAAAKAAK

>member
-1 MFFFSGLFGDVEQI
+1 MK
-15 SHFDSYHPVGSTG
+15 STM
-28 EIIFLGAVVEIGEAI
+28 IKSAVAMVFA
-43 VIASFYLEM
+43 
-52 ADFGAQFYTEAG
+52 AG
-64 RYTIIELVFH
+64 
-74 IHVMLFGGKV
+74 
-84 GIVFPRTALCCS
+84 
-96 AFAAAVSAAPVTTQ
+96 FAAASMAAPVTAE

-118 DVTVAVTFDSGKI
+118 DITVAVTFDAGKI
-131 KDIKIVKQQ
+131 QDIKIVKNA
-140 ENPVLAAK
+140 ENPILAKK
-148 VFTDLKQHVIDTNSV
+148 VFTDLKDQVVALSSTDV
-163 QLDAISGAT
+163 DLISGAT
-172 FSSKGF
+172 FSAKGF
-178 LDAVADA
+178 IDAVNDA
-185 AKKAGVTLSK
+185 AKKAGVTLAK
-195 ADKKAIKK
+195 ADKKALKK
-203 AVKALPKESS
+203 AARELPKTSN

-220 AGGAGFSAAIEAKN
+220 AGGAGFSAAITARN

-255 GAEMNAAKNWVQPKL
+255 GAEMNVAKNWVQPKL

-275 SPELHAEDTYKG
+275 SPELHAQDTFKG
-287 GDMKGDMNVIKV
+287 GDGKGDMKVINV
-299 MTHNALDAAKW
+299 MTHEALDAAKW

-337 PVGHTGTEFITKF
+337 PVGHTGTEFIAKF

-370 IKDKSGRV
+370 IKDKDGRV
-378 VGVKATMNG
+378 VGVKAMMDG
-387 ASYTFNA
+387 SEYTFNA

-423 KTTDAPGTTG
+423 KTTDAPGSTG

-439 ERAGAQL
+439 ERAGAEL
-446 VNMGYIQTYPICDPI
+446 VNMGYIQTYPICDPL
-461 SGVIE
+461 SGAIE

-490 QRRDVLSEAILK
+490 QRRDVLSEAILN
-502 QTGGYCWVLWNDKIG
+502 QTGQYCWVLWNDNIG
-517 SISNTVKEHPT
+517 KISNTVKAHAN

-537 IMATCDD
+537 IMTTCDD
-544 LKCVADFTKIPFDS
+544 LKCIADFTKIPFDQ
-558 LKGTVNRVSSM
+558 LQKTVKRVSDM
-569 TGKGNDKDFNHR
+569 AGKGNDKDFNHR
-581 SGLVDMTQG
+581 AGLMDMQQG

-600 VHHTMGGVRIN
+600 THHTMGGVRIN
-611 EKAQA
+611 EKAEA
-616 LTAEGKAIPGLWA
+616 LTAEGKVIPGLWA

-657 AGKAAAEAAK
+657 AGEAAAKAAK

>member
-1 MFFFSGLFGDVEQI
+1 MHFSRALIAGLV
-15 SHFDSYHPVGSTG
+15 
-28 EIIFLGAVVEIGEAI
+28 
-43 VIASFYLEM
+43 
-52 ADFGAQFYTEAG
+52 
-64 RYTIIELVFH
+64 
-74 IHVMLFGGKV
+74 
-84 GIVFPRTALCCS
+84 CS

-203 AVKALPKESS
+203 AVKTLPKESS

-358 IPVITNMKAEEL
+358 IPIITNMKAEEL

>member
-1 MFFFSGLFGDVEQI
+1 MQFSRALIAGLV
-15 SHFDSYHPVGSTG
+15 
-28 EIIFLGAVVEIGEAI
+28 
-43 VIASFYLEM
+43 
-52 ADFGAQFYTEAG
+52 
-64 RYTIIELVFH
+64 
-74 IHVMLFGGKV
+74 
-84 GIVFPRTALCCS
+84 CS

-326 FGGHSRKRALI
+326 FGGHSHKRALI

>member
-1 MFFFSGLFGDVEQI
+1 
-15 SHFDSYHPVGSTG
+15 
-28 EIIFLGAVVEIGEAI
+28 
-43 VIASFYLEM
+43 
-52 ADFGAQFYTEAG
+52 
-64 RYTIIELVFH
+64 
-74 IHVMLFGGKV
+74 MLF
-84 GIVFPRTALCCS
+84 RQTLL
-96 AFAAAVSAAPVTTQ
+96 AAAVGLMSAAAVAAPVTTQ

-118 DVTVAVTFDSGKI
+118 DMTVAVTFDNGRI
-131 KDIKIVKQQ
+131 QAIEIVKEA
-140 ENPVLAAK
+140 ENPVLAKK
-148 VFTDLKQHVIDTNSV
+148 VYTDLKAAVITSNSAD
-163 QLDAISGAT
+163 LDAISGAT

-178 LDAVADA
+178 LDAVKDA

-195 ADKKAIKK
+195 ADAKAIKK
-203 AVKALPKESS
+203 VVKNIPAVSN

-255 GAEMNAAKNWVQPKL
+255 GAEMNAARNWVQPKL
-270 GINDD
+270 GILDD
-275 SPELHAEDTYKG
+275 SAERHAADTFKG
-287 GDMKGDMNVIKV
+287 GDKKGDMKVINV
-299 MTHNALDAAKW
+299 MTANALDAAKW

-337 PVGHTGTEFITKF
+337 PVGHTGTEFIAKF

-358 IPVITNMKAEEL
+358 IPVITDMKAEEL
-370 IKDKSGRV
+370 IKDKTGRV
-378 VGVKATMNG
+378 VGVKATSHG
-387 ASYTFNA
+387 ATYTFNA

-403 GFGANPE
+403 GFGANKA

-439 ERAGAQL
+439 KRAGAQL

-466 LIADARFDGAIM
+466 LIADSRFDGAIM

-490 QRRDVLSEAILK
+490 ERRDVLSEAILK
-502 QTGGYCWVLWNDKIG
+502 QTGNYCWVLWNDNIGKI
-517 SISNTVKEHPT
+517 SDTVKEHPT

-537 IMATCDD
+537 IMATCPD
-544 LKCVADFTKIPFDS
+544 LKCIADFTKMP
-558 LKGTVNRVSSM
+558 LKQLESTVKRVSSM
-569 TGKGNDKDFNHR
+569 AGKGNDKDFHHR
-581 SGLVDMTQG
+581 GGLMDMSEGQ
-590 KYYVIKAVPS
+590 YYVIKAVPS
-600 VHHTMGGVRIN
+600 THHTMGGVRIN

-616 LTAEGKAIPGLWA
+616 LTAKGQVIPGLWA

-657 AGKAAAEAAK
+657 AGEAAAFEAAARSAK

>member
-1 MFFFSGLFGDVEQI
+1 MHFSRALIAGLV
-15 SHFDSYHPVGSTG
+15 
-28 EIIFLGAVVEIGEAI
+28 
-43 VIASFYLEM
+43 
-52 ADFGAQFYTEAG
+52 
-64 RYTIIELVFH
+64 
-74 IHVMLFGGKV
+74 
-84 GIVFPRTALCCS
+84 CS

-478 LNQEGKRFVEEL
+478 LNQEGNRFVEEL

>member
-1 MFFFSGLFGDVEQI
+1 M
-15 SHFDSYHPVGSTG
+15 GSRS
-28 EIIFLGAVVEIGEAI
+28 FHC
-43 VIASFYLEM
+43 IAK
-52 ADFGAQFYTEAG
+52 GAQSLTDVSADGRNSDVFQRRSFMHFSRALIAG
-64 RYTIIELVFH
+64 LV
-74 IHVMLFGGKV
+74 
-84 GIVFPRTALCCS
+84 CS
-96 AFAAAVSAAPVTTQ
+96 VFAAAASAAPTTVE

-118 DVTVAVTFDSGKI
+118 DVTVAVTFDGGKI

-148 VFTDLKQHVIDTNSV
+148 VFTDLKQHVIATNSV
-163 QLDAISGAT
+163 DLDAVSGAT
-172 FSSKGF
+172 FSSKGL

-185 AKKAGVTLSK
+185 AKKAGVKLDK
-195 ADKKAIKK
+195 ADKKALKK
-203 AVKALPKESS
+203 AVMALPKESN

-270 GINDD
+270 GITDD
-275 SPELHAEDTYKG
+275 SPELHAKDTYLGGDKK
-287 GDMKGDMNVIKV
+287 GDMKVINV

-310 CRDYLG
+310 CRDYIG

-378 VGVKATMNG
+378 VGVKASMDGKN
-387 ASYTFNA
+387 YTFNA
-394 KGGVVLATG
+394 KGGVVLASG
-403 GFGANPE
+403 GFGANAA

-439 ERAGAQL
+439 ERAGAEL

-466 LIADARFDGAIM
+466 LIADARFDGAVM

-490 QRRDVLSEAILK
+490 GRRDVLSEAILK

-517 SISNTVKEHPT
+517 AISNTVKEHPT

-544 LKCVADFTKIPFDS
+544 LKCVADFTKIPFKR
-558 LKGTVNRVSSM
+558 LKSTVDRVSSM
-569 TGKGNDKDFNHR
+569 TGKGNDKDFHHR
-581 SGLVDMTQG
+581 AGLVDLSQG
-590 KYYVIKAVPS
+590 KYYVIEAVPS

-611 EKAQA
+611 EKGAV
-616 LTAEGKAIPGLWA
+616 LTKDLKVIPGLWA

-638 GTNRLGGNAYTDII
+638 GTNRLGGNAYADII

-657 AGKAAAEAAK
+657 AGKAAAQAVK

>member
-1 MFFFSGLFGDVEQI
+1 MK
-15 SHFDSYHPVGSTG
+15 STM
-28 EIIFLGAVVEIGEAI
+28 IKSAVAMVFA
-43 VIASFYLEM
+43 
-52 ADFGAQFYTEAG
+52 AG
-64 RYTIIELVFH
+64 
-74 IHVMLFGGKV
+74 
-84 GIVFPRTALCCS
+84 
-96 AFAAAVSAAPVTTQ
+96 FAAASMAAPVTAE

-118 DVTVAVTFDSGKI
+118 DITVAVTFDAGKI
-131 KDIKIVKQQ
+131 QDIKIVKNA
-140 ENPVLAAK
+140 ENPILAKK
-148 VFTDLKQHVIDTNSV
+148 VFTDLKDQVVALSSTDV
-163 QLDAISGAT
+163 DLISGAT
-172 FSSKGF
+172 FSAKGF
-178 LDAVADA
+178 IDAVNDA
-185 AKKAGVTLSK
+185 AKKAGVTLAK
-195 ADKKAIKK
+195 ADKKALKK
-203 AVKALPKESS
+203 AARELPKTSN

-220 AGGAGFSAAIEAKN
+220 AGGAGFSAAITAKN

-255 GAEMNAAKNWVQPKL
+255 GAEMNVARNWVQPKL

-275 SPELHAEDTYKG
+275 SPELHAQDTFKG
-287 GDMKGDMNVIKV
+287 GDGKGDMKVINV
-299 MTHNALDAAKW
+299 MTHEALDAAKW

-337 PVGHTGTEFITKF
+337 PVGHTGTEFIAKF

-370 IKDKSGRV
+370 IKDKDGRV
-378 VGVKATMNG
+378 VGVKATMDG
-387 ASYTFNA
+387 SEYTFNA

-439 ERAGAQL
+439 ERAGAEL
-446 VNMGYIQTYPICDPI
+446 VNMGYIQTYPICDPL
-461 SGVIE
+461 SGAIE

-490 QRRDVLSEAILK
+490 QRRDVLSEAILN
-502 QTGGYCWVLWNDKIG
+502 QTGRYCWVLWNDKIG
-517 SISNTVKEHPT
+517 SISNTVKAHAN

-537 IMATCDD
+537 IMTTCDD
-544 LKCVADFTKIPFDS
+544 LKCIADFTKIPFDQ
-558 LKGTVNRVSSM
+558 LQKTVKRVSDM
-569 TGKGNDKDFNHR
+569 AGKGNDKDFNHR
-581 SGLVDMTQG
+581 SGLVDMQQG

-600 VHHTMGGVRIN
+600 THHTMGGVRIN
-611 EKAQA
+611 EKAEA
-616 LTAEGKAIPGLWA
+616 LTAEGKVIPGLWA

-657 AGKAAAEAAK
+657 AGEAAAKAAK

>member
-1 MFFFSGLFGDVEQI
+1 MKKLTMISAATLMAVAGFS
-15 SHFDSYHPVGSTG
+15 
-28 EIIFLGAVVEIGEAI
+28 
-43 VIASFYLEM
+43 
-52 ADFGAQFYTEAG
+52 
-64 RYTIIELVFH
+64 
-74 IHVMLFGGKV
+74 
-84 GIVFPRTALCCS
+84 TALC
-96 AFAAAVSAAPVTTQ
+96 AAPITQ
-110 GTGVGKHG
+110 EGTGVGKHG
-118 DVTVAVTFDSGKI
+118 DVTVAVTFDNGKI
-131 KDIKIVKQQ
+131 QDIKVVKEH
-140 ENPVLAAK
+140 ENPVLSK
-148 VFTDLKQHVIDTNSV
+148 EVFTTLKDDVIKTNSAD
-163 QLDAISGAT
+163 LDVISGAT

-178 LDAVADA
+178 LDAVKDA

-195 ADKKAIKK
+195 ADKKAIKQV
-203 AVKALPKESS
+203 AATLPKVNN

-220 AGGAGFSAAIEAKN
+220 AGGAGFSAAITAKVD
-234 AGANV
+234 GANV

-255 GAEMNAAKNWVQPKL
+255 GAEMNVAQNWVQPKL
-270 GINDD
+270 GITDD
-275 SPELHAEDTYKG
+275 SPELHAQDTFKG
-287 GDMKGDMNVIKV
+287 GDGKGDMKVINV

-316 VRFEDDNLFF
+316 VNFEPDNLFF

-337 PVGHTGTEFITKF
+337 PFGHTGTEFISKF

-358 IPVITNMKAEEL
+358 IPVIRNMKAEEL

-387 ASYTFNA
+387 ETYTFNA

-439 ERAGAQL
+439 ERAGAEL

-466 LIADARFDGAIM
+466 LIADSRFDGAIM

-517 SISNTVKEHPT
+517 AISNTVKEHPT

-537 IMATCDD
+537 IMTTCDD
-544 LKCVADFTKIPFDS
+544 LKCIADFTKMP
-558 LKGTVNRVSSM
+558 LGQLQATVKRVSDM
-569 TGKGNDKDFNHR
+569 AGKGNDKDFHHR
-581 SGLVDMTQG
+581 AGLVDMTQG

-600 VHHTMGGVRIN
+600 THHTMGGVRIN
-611 EKAQA
+611 EKAQV
-616 LTAEGKAIPGLWA
+616 LTKDGKVIPGLWA

-657 AGKAAAEAAK
+657 AGDAAAKAAK

>member
-1 MFFFSGLFGDVEQI
+1 MK
-15 SHFDSYHPVGSTG
+15 STM
-28 EIIFLGAVVEIGEAI
+28 IKSAVAMVFA
-43 VIASFYLEM
+43 
-52 ADFGAQFYTEAG
+52 AG
-64 RYTIIELVFH
+64 
-74 IHVMLFGGKV
+74 
-84 GIVFPRTALCCS
+84 
-96 AFAAAVSAAPVTTQ
+96 FAAASMAAPVTAE

-118 DVTVAVTFDSGKI
+118 DITVAVTFDAGKI
-131 KDIKIVKQQ
+131 QDIKIVKNA
-140 ENPVLAAK
+140 ENPILAKK
-148 VFTDLKQHVIDTNSV
+148 VFTDLKDQVVALSSTDV
-163 QLDAISGAT
+163 DLVSGAT
-172 FSSKGF
+172 FSAKGF
-178 LDAVADA
+178 IDAVNDA
-185 AKKAGVTLSK
+185 AKKAGVTLAK
-195 ADKKAIKK
+195 ADKKALKK
-203 AVKALPKESS
+203 AARELPKTSN

-220 AGGAGFSAAIEAKN
+220 AGGAGFSAAITAKN

-255 GAEMNAAKNWVQPKL
+255 GAEMNVAKNWVQPKL

-275 SPELHAEDTYKG
+275 SPELHAQDTFKG
-287 GDMKGDMNVIKV
+287 GDGKGDMKVINV
-299 MTHNALDAAKW
+299 MTHEALDAAKW

-337 PVGHTGTEFITKF
+337 PVGHTGTEFIAKF

-370 IKDKSGRV
+370 IKDKDGRV
-378 VGVKATMNG
+378 VGVKATMDG
-387 ASYTFNA
+387 SEYTFNA

-423 KTTDAPGTTG
+423 KTTDAPGSTG

-461 SGVIE
+461 SGAIE

-490 QRRDVLSEAILK
+490 QRRDVLSEAILN
-502 QTGGYCWVLWNDKIG
+502 QTGQYCWVLWNDNIG
-517 SISNTVKEHPT
+517 KISNTVKAHAN

-537 IMATCDD
+537 IMTTCDD
-544 LKCVADFTKIPFDS
+544 LKCIADFTKIPFDQ
-558 LKGTVNRVSSM
+558 LQKTVKRVSDM
-569 TGKGNDKDFNHR
+569 AGKGNDKDFNHR
-581 SGLVDMTQG
+581 AGLMDMQQG

-600 VHHTMGGVRIN
+600 THHTMGGVRIN
-611 EKAQA
+611 EKAEA
-616 LTAEGKAIPGLWA
+616 LTAEGKVIPGLWA

-657 AGKAAAEAAK
+657 AGEAAAKAAK

>member
-1 MFFFSGLFGDVEQI
+1 MKSTMIKSAVAMVFA
-15 SHFDSYHPVGSTG
+15 VG
-28 EIIFLGAVVEIGEAI
+28 
-43 VIASFYLEM
+43 
-52 ADFGAQFYTEAG
+52 
-64 RYTIIELVFH
+64 
-74 IHVMLFGGKV
+74 
-84 GIVFPRTALCCS
+84 
-96 AFAAAVSAAPVTTQ
+96 FAAASMAAPVTAE

-118 DVTVAVTFDSGKI
+118 DITVAVTFDAGKI
-131 KDIKIVKQQ
+131 QDIKIVKNA
-140 ENPVLAAK
+140 ENPILAKK
-148 VFTDLKQHVIDTNSV
+148 VFTDLKDQVVALSSTDV
-163 QLDAISGAT
+163 DLISGAT
-172 FSSKGF
+172 FSAKGF
-178 LDAVADA
+178 IDAVNDA
-185 AKKAGVTLSK
+185 AKKAGVTLAK
-195 ADKKAIKK
+195 ADKKALKK
-203 AVKALPKESS
+203 AARELPKTSN

-220 AGGAGFSAAIEAKN
+220 AGGAGFSAAITARN

-255 GAEMNAAKNWVQPKL
+255 GAEMNVAKNWVQPKL

-275 SPELHAEDTYKG
+275 SPELHAQDTFKG
-287 GDMKGDMNVIKV
+287 GDGKGDMKVINV
-299 MTHNALDAAKW
+299 MTHEALDAAKW

-337 PVGHTGTEFITKF
+337 PVGHTGTEFIAKF

-370 IKDKSGRV
+370 IKDKDGRV
-378 VGVKATMNG
+378 VGVKATMDG
-387 ASYTFNA
+387 SEYTFNA

-461 SGVIE
+461 SGAIE

-490 QRRDVLSEAILK
+490 QRRDVLSEAILN
-502 QTGGYCWVLWNDKIG
+502 QTGRYCWVLWNDKIG
-517 SISNTVKEHPT
+517 SISNTVKAHAN

-537 IMATCDD
+537 IMTTCDD
-544 LKCVADFTKIPFDS
+544 LKCIADFTKIPFDQ
-558 LKGTVNRVSSM
+558 LRKTVKRVSDM
-569 TGKGNDKDFNHR
+569 AGKGNDKDFNHR
-581 SGLVDMTQG
+581 SGLVDMQQG

-600 VHHTMGGVRIN
+600 THHTMGGVRIN
-611 EKAQA
+611 EKAEA
-616 LTAEGKAIPGLWA
+616 LTAEGKVIPGLWA

-657 AGKAAAEAAK
+657 AGEAAAKAAK

>member
-1 MFFFSGLFGDVEQI
+1 MKSTMIKSAVAMVFA
-15 SHFDSYHPVGSTG
+15 VG
-28 EIIFLGAVVEIGEAI
+28 
-43 VIASFYLEM
+43 
-52 ADFGAQFYTEAG
+52 
-64 RYTIIELVFH
+64 
-74 IHVMLFGGKV
+74 
-84 GIVFPRTALCCS
+84 
-96 AFAAAVSAAPVTTQ
+96 FAAASMAAPVTAE

-118 DVTVAVTFDSGKI
+118 DITVAVTFDAGKI
-131 KDIKIVKQQ
+131 QDIKIVKNA
-140 ENPVLAAK
+140 ENPILAKK
-148 VFTDLKQHVIDTNSV
+148 VFTDLKDQVVALSSTDV
-163 QLDAISGAT
+163 DLISGAT
-172 FSSKGF
+172 FSAKGF
-178 LDAVADA
+178 IDAVNDA
-185 AKKAGVTLSK
+185 AKKAGVTLAK
-195 ADKKAIKK
+195 ADKKALKK
-203 AVKALPKESS
+203 AARELPKTSN

-220 AGGAGFSAAIEAKN
+220 AGGAGFSAAITARN

-255 GAEMNAAKNWVQPKL
+255 GAEMNVAKNWVQPKL

-275 SPELHAEDTYKG
+275 SPELHAQDTFKG
-287 GDMKGDMNVIKV
+287 GDGKGDMKVINV
-299 MTHNALDAAKW
+299 MTHEALDAAKW

-337 PVGHTGTEFITKF
+337 PVGHTGTEFIAKF

-370 IKDKSGRV
+370 IKDKDGRV
-378 VGVKATMNG
+378 VGVKATMDG
-387 ASYTFNA
+387 SEYTFNA

-461 SGVIE
+461 SGAIE

-490 QRRDVLSEAILK
+490 QRRDVLSEAILN
-502 QTGGYCWVLWNDKIG
+502 QTGRYCWVLWNDKIG
-517 SISNTVKEHPT
+517 SISNTVKAHAN

-537 IMATCDD
+537 IMTTCDD
-544 LKCVADFTKIPFDS
+544 LKCIADFTKIPFDQ
-558 LKGTVNRVSSM
+558 LRKTVKRVSDM
-569 TGKGNDKDFNHR
+569 AGKGNDKDFNHR
-581 SGLVDMTQG
+581 AGLMDMQQG

-600 VHHTMGGVRIN
+600 THHTMGGVRIN
-611 EKAQA
+611 EKAEA
-616 LTAEGKAIPGLWA
+616 LTAEGKVIPGLWA

-657 AGKAAAEAAK
+657 AGEAAAKAAK